1 MQKGQII
8 LTKQK
13 YKVVQ
18 SYNNSLGQQHFG
30 CQGYGH
36 LRTKYPTYLRS
47 KGKVMAVPLS
57 DDERTD
63 HESESD
69 HEGNFMAFTTIAI
82 VGEIET
88 LDENQSDG

>member
-1 MQKGQII
+1 
-8 LTKQK
+8 
-13 YKVVQ
+13 
-18 SYNNSLGQQHFG
+18 
-30 CQGYGH
+30 
-36 LRTKYPTYLRS
+36 
-47 KGKVMAVPLS
+47 MAVPLS

-69 HEGNFMAFTTIAI
+69 HEFESDHEGNFVAFTTTAI